1 LSHQA
6 FAAADFVLM
15 PSAFEPCGL
24 PQMIGGIYGSL
35 PIVFDTGGLHDTVT
49 QLDPSAD
56 TGNGFLFNVH
66 DAQGLSWAMH
76 RAMDFYMMDEQ
87 IREQQ
92 IHRIM
97 IDSVLGFNHS
107 RCAEA
112 YINLYEKMLQRP
124 FLV

>member
-1 LSHQA
+1 
-6 FAAADFVLM
+6 
-15 PSAFEPCGL
+15 
-24 PQMIGGIYGSL
+24 MIGGIYGSL

-66 DAQGLSWAMH
+66 DAQGLFWAVD
-76 RAMDFYMMDEQ
+76 RAMDFYMMDEP
-87 IREQQ
+87 IKEQQ